1 MIERIARRMGSLRL
15 AGCERGGVALIML
28 IGFIGLAVPIT
39 IASVQTSAQLSR
51 NSSVYDSRLAGMY
64 SASAGIEVALWEILN
79 DPGFDDDMSEQSPTK
94 DITVENDGNTVLVT
108 VTKIYTDA
116 TLQGQGVVVSKA
128 VSPAT
133 ASVNA
138 TTTFTYDIT
147 LQNEGTDT
155 ITVEKIYDYLPPG
168 FTYASST
175 TSGPTTSDPDVT
187 LAPEATC
194 GGVPRKLTWN
204 VPAQSETLAPS
215 EEMTLT
221 FQATA
226 ALPDGTYY
234 NQAASLY
241 DPWWDASNVLVY
253 TPYTAEVTV
262 GTGTPKCGY
271 GMKALVT
278 HEVEP
283 ENPPIGI
290 ETEFTYTVTFEN
302 TSAGNIYV
310 CQIEDLLPPTFT
322 YVTSS
327 SGDPLYSDNIDTSEP
342 TLTWQSTPERWDLAW
357 EDISQGKFVPLAT
370 TTPGETRT
378 QKFRASAIPESGVNY
393 YNEVE
398 IVWATSL
405 TGQGKCSTNQ
415 GESGTAFSGTG
426 NATYVDPPTLYDIRA
441 IAPDGTVESR
451 IVFYQ
456 FEGEIDIISWQ
467 EY

>member
-1 MIERIARRMGSLRL
+1 
-15 AGCERGGVALIML
+15 ML
-28 IGFIGLAVPIT
+28 MGFIGLAVPLAV
-39 IASVQTSAQLSR
+39 ASIETSSQLSR
-51 NSSVYDSRLAGMY
+51 SSRVYDSRLTSMY
-64 SASAGIEVALWEILN
+64 SAGAGIEVALWEIMN
-79 DPGFDDDMSEQSPTK
+79 DPDFDDNLSEQSPTK
-94 DITVENDGNTVLVT
+94 DLTVENDGNTVLVT
-108 VTKIYTDA
+108 VTKIYTDG
-116 TLQGQGVVVSKA
+116 TLQGQGVVVSKV

-155 ITVEKIYDYLPPG
+155 ITVKKIYDYLPPG

-175 TSGPTTSDPDVT
+175 TSGPTTDDPDVS
-187 LAPEATC
+187 LGPEATC
-194 GGVPRKLTWN
+194 GSVPKKLTWN

-241 DPWWDASNVLVY
+241 DPGWVGSDVLVY
-253 TPYTAEVTV
+253 TPYMSEVTV
-262 GTGTPKCGY
+262 GTGTPKCGH

-283 ENPPIGI
+283 ENPPIGVD
-290 ETEFTYTVTFEN
+290 TEFTYTITFEN
-302 TSAGNIYV
+302 TSAADIYV
-310 CQIEDLLPPTFT
+310 CQIKDLLPPTFT

-342 TLTWQSTPERWDLAW
+342 TLMWKSTPERWDLAW
-357 EDISQGKFVPLAT
+357 EDISQSKFVPLAT
-370 TTPGETRT
+370 TTPGEIRT

-393 YNEVE
+393 YNEVD
-398 IVWATSL
+398 IVWATAL

-415 GESGTAFSGTG
+415 GEAGTAFSGTG
-426 NATYVDPPTLYDIRA
+426 EATYVDPPTLYDIQA
-441 IAPDGTVESR
+441 IAPDGTIESR
-451 IVFYQ
+451 IVFYK
-456 FEGEIDIISWQ
+456 FEGEINIISWQ

>member
-1 MIERIARRMGSLRL
+1 MIQRIAEHIGSLRL
-15 AGCERGGVALIML
+15 AGRERGGVALIML
-28 IGFIGLAVPIT
+28 VGFIGLAVPLAV
-39 IASVQTSAQLSR
+39 ASLQTASQLAR
-51 NSSVYDSRLAGMY
+51 NSRIYDGRLTSMY
-64 SASAGIEVALWEILN
+64 SAGAGIEVALWEILN
-79 DPGFDDDMSEQSPTK
+79 DPGFDDDRSEQSPTK
-94 DITVENDGNTVLVT
+94 DLTVENDGDTVLVT

-116 TLQGQGVVVSKA
+116 NLQGQGIVVSKA

-133 ASVNA
+133 APVNA
-138 TTTFTYDIT
+138 TTTFTYDLT
-147 LQNEGTDT
+147 LSNQGTET
-155 ITVEKIYDYLPPG
+155 ITVKKIYDYLPPG

-175 TSGPTTSDPDVT
+175 TSGPITDDPDVE
-187 LAPEATC
+187 LAPGADC
-194 GGVPRKLTWN
+194 GSVPRNLTWTF
-204 VPAQSETLAPS
+204 PGGETLASS

-241 DPWWDASNVLVY
+241 EPWWDASDVLVY
-253 TPYTAEVTV
+253 TPYTAGVTV

-290 ETEFTYTVTFEN
+290 ETEFTYTITFEN
-302 TSAGNIYV
+302 TSAGNIFV
-310 CQIEDLLPPTFT
+310 CQVKDLLPPTFT

-342 TLTWQSTPERWDLAW
+342 SLTWESTPERWDLAW
-357 EDISQGKFVPLAT
+357 EDISQSKFVPLAT

-393 YNEVE
+393 YNEVD
-398 IVWATSL
+398 IIWATAL

-415 GESGTAFSGTG
+415 GETGTAFSGTG
-426 NATYVDPPTLYDIRA
+426 DATYVDPPTLYDIRA

-456 FEGEIDIISWQ
+456 FEGEIDILSWQ